1 VSEDRAPFIF
11 EHDEPSPAKVG
22 PGRPTT
28 VHENT
33 SSESDAY
40 IREVRNNHYLH
51 WAAMI
56 AVTAYMWQLQG
67 WLAAIG
73 VFFGLLVA
81 ISVTNIVVLST
92 FGSLKAVRWSRW
104 GWVIVAFVI
113 IMATNAEIGGVQ

>member
-1 VSEDRAPFIF
+1 MSEDRAPFIF
-11 EHDEPSPAKVG
+11 EHDEPSPTKVA

-33 SSESDAY
+33 SSDAH

-73 VFFGLLVA
+73 VFLGLLVA
-81 ISVTNIVVLST
+81 ISLTNIVVLST
-92 FGSLKAVRWSRW
+92 CGSMKAVRWSRW
-104 GWVIVAFVI
+104 GWVIMAIVI